1 VAARVTYRV
10 IFAAGAAAQFHQLPE
25 PARDALVAGA
35 AALAEAPWDNTIV
48 LPPGDDPAFR
58 EAIFGSGRGLLAV
71 HVDDAS
77 QIIRIFNIV
86 WLE

>member
-1 VAARVTYRV
+1 
-10 IFAAGAAAQFHQLPE
+10 
-25 PARDALVAGA
+25 
-35 AALAEAPWDNTIV
+35 V

-58 EAIFGSGRGLLAV
+58 EAIFGQGRGLLAI
-71 HVDDAS
+71 HVDDAA